1 MFQMKQNLK
10 DEKGFAEIY
19 SQSKD
24 MIKNMSET
32 IDVFRTLFNKGVE
45 QCVFIKETLNKALEI
60 AFETIEKN
68 HVNINIV
75 SKSDYEVLA
84 YENGLI
90 RVFLNLIL
98 NSIEAFKNK
107 KRKIITINFSKFG
120 KNYLKITIKDN
131 AGGIDKENLDKIFQ
145 PYFTTKHPSQ
155 GIGVG
160 LYISRQI
167 IESFQ
172 GKIKVKNG
180 KDGACFEIFLKLKEQ
195 GRVEMSQECKELIIL
210 VVEDEVKAR
219 ESMINILSERFS
231 KVIGAQNG
239 DEGLKKFKKFKPDL
253 VITDIAM
260 PIMDGL
266 DMARE
271 IKEIS
276 DDVPIVVLSAY
287 SEKERLLR
295 SIDIGIDKY
304 LIKPVDIE
312 ELFKVL
318 DYLIGEKIE
327 ANMLVK
333 ISEEYQFNKTKRTL
347 IYSGGEIVL
356 TKKELAFI
364 SLLLKQPGAL
374 VLHEDIKK
382 NVWIGEHVSD
392 TAVRT
397 FIKRVRDK
405 VGEDFIKNV
414 PSLGY
419 KININK

>member
-1 MFQMKQNLK
+1 
-10 DEKGFAEIY
+10 
-19 SQSKD
+19 
-24 MIKNMSET
+24 
-32 IDVFRTLFNKGVE
+32 
-45 QCVFIKETLNKALEI
+45 
-60 AFETIEKN
+60 
-68 HVNINIV
+68 
-75 SKSDYEVLA
+75 
-84 YENGLI
+84 
-90 RVFLNLIL
+90 
-98 NSIEAFKNK
+98 
-107 KRKIITINFSKFG
+107 
-120 KNYLKITIKDN
+120 
-131 AGGIDKENLDKIFQ
+131 
-145 PYFTTKHPSQ
+145 
-155 GIGVG
+155 
-160 LYISRQI
+160 
-167 IESFQ
+167 
-172 GKIKVKNG
+172 
-180 KDGACFEIFLKLKEQ
+180 
-195 GRVEMSQECKELIIL
+195 MSQECKELIIL
-210 VVEDEVKAR
+210 VVEDEIKTR
-219 ESMINILSERFS
+219 ESLINVLSERFS

-253 VITDIAM
+253 VIADIAM

-318 DYLIGEKIE
+318 DCLVGEKIE

-347 IYSGGEIVL
+347 IHNGKEIVL

-364 SLLLKQPGAL
+364 SLLLKQPGVL

>member
-1 MFQMKQNLK
+1 
-10 DEKGFAEIY
+10 
-19 SQSKD
+19 
-24 MIKNMSET
+24 
-32 IDVFRTLFNKGVE
+32 
-45 QCVFIKETLNKALEI
+45 
-60 AFETIEKN
+60 
-68 HVNINIV
+68 
-75 SKSDYEVLA
+75 
-84 YENGLI
+84 
-90 RVFLNLIL
+90 
-98 NSIEAFKNK
+98 
-107 KRKIITINFSKFG
+107 
-120 KNYLKITIKDN
+120 
-131 AGGIDKENLDKIFQ
+131 
-145 PYFTTKHPSQ
+145 
-155 GIGVG
+155 
-160 LYISRQI
+160 
-167 IESFQ
+167 
-172 GKIKVKNG
+172 
-180 KDGACFEIFLKLKEQ
+180 
-195 GRVEMSQECKELIIL
+195 MSQECKELIIL

-304 LIKPVDIE
+304 LKPVDIE

>member
-1 MFQMKQNLK
+1 
-10 DEKGFAEIY
+10 
-19 SQSKD
+19 
-24 MIKNMSET
+24 
-32 IDVFRTLFNKGVE
+32 
-45 QCVFIKETLNKALEI
+45 
-60 AFETIEKN
+60 
-68 HVNINIV
+68 
-75 SKSDYEVLA
+75 
-84 YENGLI
+84 
-90 RVFLNLIL
+90 
-98 NSIEAFKNK
+98 
-107 KRKIITINFSKFG
+107 
-120 KNYLKITIKDN
+120 
-131 AGGIDKENLDKIFQ
+131 
-145 PYFTTKHPSQ
+145 
-155 GIGVG
+155 
-160 LYISRQI
+160 
-167 IESFQ
+167 
-172 GKIKVKNG
+172 
-180 KDGACFEIFLKLKEQ
+180 
-195 GRVEMSQECKELIIL
+195 MSQEYKELIIL

-347 IYSGGEIVL
+347 IHNGKEIVL

-364 SLLLKQPGAL
+364 SLLLKQPGVL

>member
-1 MFQMKQNLK
+1 
-10 DEKGFAEIY
+10 
-19 SQSKD
+19 
-24 MIKNMSET
+24 
-32 IDVFRTLFNKGVE
+32 
-45 QCVFIKETLNKALEI
+45 
-60 AFETIEKN
+60 
-68 HVNINIV
+68 
-75 SKSDYEVLA
+75 
-84 YENGLI
+84 
-90 RVFLNLIL
+90 
-98 NSIEAFKNK
+98 
-107 KRKIITINFSKFG
+107 
-120 KNYLKITIKDN
+120 
-131 AGGIDKENLDKIFQ
+131 
-145 PYFTTKHPSQ
+145 
-155 GIGVG
+155 
-160 LYISRQI
+160 
-167 IESFQ
+167 
-172 GKIKVKNG
+172 
-180 KDGACFEIFLKLKEQ
+180 
-195 GRVEMSQECKELIIL
+195 MSQECKELIIL

-260 PIMDGL
+260 PIMNGL

>member
-1 MFQMKQNLK
+1 
-10 DEKGFAEIY
+10 
-19 SQSKD
+19 
-24 MIKNMSET
+24 
-32 IDVFRTLFNKGVE
+32 
-45 QCVFIKETLNKALEI
+45 
-60 AFETIEKN
+60 
-68 HVNINIV
+68 
-75 SKSDYEVLA
+75 
-84 YENGLI
+84 
-90 RVFLNLIL
+90 
-98 NSIEAFKNK
+98 
-107 KRKIITINFSKFG
+107 
-120 KNYLKITIKDN
+120 
-131 AGGIDKENLDKIFQ
+131 
-145 PYFTTKHPSQ
+145 
-155 GIGVG
+155 
-160 LYISRQI
+160 
-167 IESFQ
+167 
-172 GKIKVKNG
+172 
-180 KDGACFEIFLKLKEQ
+180 
-195 GRVEMSQECKELIIL
+195 MSQECKELIIL
-210 VVEDEVKAR
+210 VVEDEIKTR
-219 ESMINILSERFS
+219 ESLINVLSERFS

-287 SEKERLLR
+287 SEKEILLR

-347 IYSGGEIVL
+347 IYHGEEIVL

>member
-1 MFQMKQNLK
+1 
-10 DEKGFAEIY
+10 
-19 SQSKD
+19 
-24 MIKNMSET
+24 
-32 IDVFRTLFNKGVE
+32 
-45 QCVFIKETLNKALEI
+45 
-60 AFETIEKN
+60 
-68 HVNINIV
+68 
-75 SKSDYEVLA
+75 
-84 YENGLI
+84 
-90 RVFLNLIL
+90 
-98 NSIEAFKNK
+98 
-107 KRKIITINFSKFG
+107 
-120 KNYLKITIKDN
+120 
-131 AGGIDKENLDKIFQ
+131 
-145 PYFTTKHPSQ
+145 
-155 GIGVG
+155 
-160 LYISRQI
+160 
-167 IESFQ
+167 
-172 GKIKVKNG
+172 
-180 KDGACFEIFLKLKEQ
+180 
-195 GRVEMSQECKELIIL
+195 MSQECKELIIL
-210 VVEDEVKAR
+210 VVEDEIKTR
-219 ESMINILSERFS
+219 ESLINVLSERFS

-287 SEKERLLR
+287 SEKEILLR

-318 DYLIGEKIE
+318 DYLIDEKIE

-347 IYSGGEIVL
+347 IYNGEEIVL

>member
-1 MFQMKQNLK
+1 
-10 DEKGFAEIY
+10 
-19 SQSKD
+19 
-24 MIKNMSET
+24 
-32 IDVFRTLFNKGVE
+32 
-45 QCVFIKETLNKALEI
+45 
-60 AFETIEKN
+60 
-68 HVNINIV
+68 
-75 SKSDYEVLA
+75 
-84 YENGLI
+84 
-90 RVFLNLIL
+90 
-98 NSIEAFKNK
+98 
-107 KRKIITINFSKFG
+107 
-120 KNYLKITIKDN
+120 
-131 AGGIDKENLDKIFQ
+131 
-145 PYFTTKHPSQ
+145 
-155 GIGVG
+155 
-160 LYISRQI
+160 
-167 IESFQ
+167 
-172 GKIKVKNG
+172 
-180 KDGACFEIFLKLKEQ
+180 
-195 GRVEMSQECKELIIL
+195 MSQECKELIIL
-210 VVEDEVKAR
+210 VVEDEVKVR

-347 IYSGGEIVL
+347 IYSGEEIVL

>member
-1 MFQMKQNLK
+1 
-10 DEKGFAEIY
+10 
-19 SQSKD
+19 
-24 MIKNMSET
+24 
-32 IDVFRTLFNKGVE
+32 
-45 QCVFIKETLNKALEI
+45 
-60 AFETIEKN
+60 
-68 HVNINIV
+68 
-75 SKSDYEVLA
+75 
-84 YENGLI
+84 
-90 RVFLNLIL
+90 
-98 NSIEAFKNK
+98 
-107 KRKIITINFSKFG
+107 
-120 KNYLKITIKDN
+120 
-131 AGGIDKENLDKIFQ
+131 
-145 PYFTTKHPSQ
+145 
-155 GIGVG
+155 
-160 LYISRQI
+160 
-167 IESFQ
+167 
-172 GKIKVKNG
+172 
-180 KDGACFEIFLKLKEQ
+180 
-195 GRVEMSQECKELIIL
+195 MSQKCKELIIL
-210 VVEDEVKAR
+210 VVEDEIKTR
-219 ESMINILSERFS
+219 ESLINVLSERFG

-318 DYLIGEKIE
+318 DCLVGEKIE

-347 IYSGGEIVL
+347 IHNGKEIVL

-364 SLLLKQPGAL
+364 SFLLKQPGVL

>member
-1 MFQMKQNLK
+1 
-10 DEKGFAEIY
+10 
-19 SQSKD
+19 
-24 MIKNMSET
+24 
-32 IDVFRTLFNKGVE
+32 
-45 QCVFIKETLNKALEI
+45 
-60 AFETIEKN
+60 
-68 HVNINIV
+68 
-75 SKSDYEVLA
+75 
-84 YENGLI
+84 
-90 RVFLNLIL
+90 
-98 NSIEAFKNK
+98 
-107 KRKIITINFSKFG
+107 
-120 KNYLKITIKDN
+120 
-131 AGGIDKENLDKIFQ
+131 
-145 PYFTTKHPSQ
+145 
-155 GIGVG
+155 
-160 LYISRQI
+160 
-167 IESFQ
+167 
-172 GKIKVKNG
+172 
-180 KDGACFEIFLKLKEQ
+180 
-195 GRVEMSQECKELIIL
+195 MSQECKELIIL

-414 PSLGY
+414 LSLGY

>member
-1 MFQMKQNLK
+1 
-10 DEKGFAEIY
+10 
-19 SQSKD
+19 
-24 MIKNMSET
+24 
-32 IDVFRTLFNKGVE
+32 
-45 QCVFIKETLNKALEI
+45 
-60 AFETIEKN
+60 
-68 HVNINIV
+68 
-75 SKSDYEVLA
+75 
-84 YENGLI
+84 
-90 RVFLNLIL
+90 
-98 NSIEAFKNK
+98 
-107 KRKIITINFSKFG
+107 
-120 KNYLKITIKDN
+120 
-131 AGGIDKENLDKIFQ
+131 
-145 PYFTTKHPSQ
+145 
-155 GIGVG
+155 
-160 LYISRQI
+160 
-167 IESFQ
+167 
-172 GKIKVKNG
+172 
-180 KDGACFEIFLKLKEQ
+180 
-195 GRVEMSQECKELIIL
+195 MSQECKELIIL
-210 VVEDEVKAR
+210 VVEDEIKTR
-219 ESMINILSERFS
+219 ESLINVLSERFS

-318 DYLIGEKIE
+318 DCLVGEKIE

-347 IYSGGEIVL
+347 IHNGKEVVL

-364 SLLLKQPGAL
+364 SLLLKQPGVL

>member
-1 MFQMKQNLK
+1 
-10 DEKGFAEIY
+10 
-19 SQSKD
+19 
-24 MIKNMSET
+24 
-32 IDVFRTLFNKGVE
+32 
-45 QCVFIKETLNKALEI
+45 
-60 AFETIEKN
+60 
-68 HVNINIV
+68 
-75 SKSDYEVLA
+75 
-84 YENGLI
+84 
-90 RVFLNLIL
+90 
-98 NSIEAFKNK
+98 
-107 KRKIITINFSKFG
+107 
-120 KNYLKITIKDN
+120 
-131 AGGIDKENLDKIFQ
+131 
-145 PYFTTKHPSQ
+145 
-155 GIGVG
+155 
-160 LYISRQI
+160 
-167 IESFQ
+167 
-172 GKIKVKNG
+172 
-180 KDGACFEIFLKLKEQ
+180 
-195 GRVEMSQECKELIIL
+195 MSQECKELIIL

-271 IKEIS
+271 IKEVS

>member
-1 MFQMKQNLK
+1 
-10 DEKGFAEIY
+10 
-19 SQSKD
+19 
-24 MIKNMSET
+24 
-32 IDVFRTLFNKGVE
+32 
-45 QCVFIKETLNKALEI
+45 
-60 AFETIEKN
+60 
-68 HVNINIV
+68 
-75 SKSDYEVLA
+75 
-84 YENGLI
+84 
-90 RVFLNLIL
+90 
-98 NSIEAFKNK
+98 
-107 KRKIITINFSKFG
+107 
-120 KNYLKITIKDN
+120 
-131 AGGIDKENLDKIFQ
+131 
-145 PYFTTKHPSQ
+145 
-155 GIGVG
+155 
-160 LYISRQI
+160 
-167 IESFQ
+167 
-172 GKIKVKNG
+172 
-180 KDGACFEIFLKLKEQ
+180 
-195 GRVEMSQECKELIIL
+195 MSQECKELIIL

-276 DDVPIVVLSAY
+276 DDVPIVVLGAY

-304 LIKPVDIE
+304 LIKPVDIK

-347 IYSGGEIVL
+347 IYSGEEIVL

>member
-1 MFQMKQNLK
+1 
-10 DEKGFAEIY
+10 
-19 SQSKD
+19 
-24 MIKNMSET
+24 
-32 IDVFRTLFNKGVE
+32 
-45 QCVFIKETLNKALEI
+45 
-60 AFETIEKN
+60 
-68 HVNINIV
+68 
-75 SKSDYEVLA
+75 
-84 YENGLI
+84 
-90 RVFLNLIL
+90 
-98 NSIEAFKNK
+98 
-107 KRKIITINFSKFG
+107 
-120 KNYLKITIKDN
+120 
-131 AGGIDKENLDKIFQ
+131 
-145 PYFTTKHPSQ
+145 
-155 GIGVG
+155 
-160 LYISRQI
+160 
-167 IESFQ
+167 
-172 GKIKVKNG
+172 
-180 KDGACFEIFLKLKEQ
+180 
-195 GRVEMSQECKELIIL
+195 MSQECKELIIL

-382 NVWIGEHVSD
+382 NVWIGEHLSD

>member
-1 MFQMKQNLK
+1 
-10 DEKGFAEIY
+10 
-19 SQSKD
+19 
-24 MIKNMSET
+24 
-32 IDVFRTLFNKGVE
+32 
-45 QCVFIKETLNKALEI
+45 
-60 AFETIEKN
+60 
-68 HVNINIV
+68 
-75 SKSDYEVLA
+75 
-84 YENGLI
+84 
-90 RVFLNLIL
+90 
-98 NSIEAFKNK
+98 
-107 KRKIITINFSKFG
+107 
-120 KNYLKITIKDN
+120 
-131 AGGIDKENLDKIFQ
+131 
-145 PYFTTKHPSQ
+145 
-155 GIGVG
+155 
-160 LYISRQI
+160 
-167 IESFQ
+167 
-172 GKIKVKNG
+172 
-180 KDGACFEIFLKLKEQ
+180 
-195 GRVEMSQECKELIIL
+195 MSQECKELIIL

-347 IYSGGEIVL
+347 IHNGKEIVL
-356 TKKELAFI
+356 TKKKLAFI
-364 SLLLKQPGAL
+364 SLLLKQPGVL

>member
-1 MFQMKQNLK
+1 
-10 DEKGFAEIY
+10 
-19 SQSKD
+19 
-24 MIKNMSET
+24 
-32 IDVFRTLFNKGVE
+32 
-45 QCVFIKETLNKALEI
+45 
-60 AFETIEKN
+60 
-68 HVNINIV
+68 
-75 SKSDYEVLA
+75 
-84 YENGLI
+84 
-90 RVFLNLIL
+90 
-98 NSIEAFKNK
+98 
-107 KRKIITINFSKFG
+107 
-120 KNYLKITIKDN
+120 
-131 AGGIDKENLDKIFQ
+131 
-145 PYFTTKHPSQ
+145 
-155 GIGVG
+155 
-160 LYISRQI
+160 
-167 IESFQ
+167 
-172 GKIKVKNG
+172 
-180 KDGACFEIFLKLKEQ
+180 
-195 GRVEMSQECKELIIL
+195 MSQECKELIIL
-210 VVEDEVKAR
+210 VVEDEIKTR

-318 DYLIGEKIE
+318 DCLVGEKIE

-347 IYSGGEIVL
+347 IHNGKEIVL

-364 SLLLKQPGAL
+364 SLLLKQPGVL

>member
-1 MFQMKQNLK
+1 
-10 DEKGFAEIY
+10 
-19 SQSKD
+19 
-24 MIKNMSET
+24 
-32 IDVFRTLFNKGVE
+32 
-45 QCVFIKETLNKALEI
+45 
-60 AFETIEKN
+60 
-68 HVNINIV
+68 
-75 SKSDYEVLA
+75 
-84 YENGLI
+84 
-90 RVFLNLIL
+90 
-98 NSIEAFKNK
+98 
-107 KRKIITINFSKFG
+107 
-120 KNYLKITIKDN
+120 
-131 AGGIDKENLDKIFQ
+131 
-145 PYFTTKHPSQ
+145 
-155 GIGVG
+155 
-160 LYISRQI
+160 
-167 IESFQ
+167 
-172 GKIKVKNG
+172 
-180 KDGACFEIFLKLKEQ
+180 
-195 GRVEMSQECKELIIL
+195 MSQECKELIIL
-210 VVEDEVKAR
+210 VVEDEIKTR
-219 ESMINILSERFS
+219 ESLINVLSERFS

-239 DEGLKKFKKFKPDL
+239 DEKLKKFKKFKPDL

-318 DYLIGEKIE
+318 DCLVGEKIE

-347 IYSGGEIVL
+347 IHNGKEIVL

-364 SLLLKQPGAL
+364 SLLLKQPGVL

>member
-1 MFQMKQNLK
+1 
-10 DEKGFAEIY
+10 
-19 SQSKD
+19 
-24 MIKNMSET
+24 
-32 IDVFRTLFNKGVE
+32 
-45 QCVFIKETLNKALEI
+45 
-60 AFETIEKN
+60 
-68 HVNINIV
+68 
-75 SKSDYEVLA
+75 
-84 YENGLI
+84 
-90 RVFLNLIL
+90 
-98 NSIEAFKNK
+98 
-107 KRKIITINFSKFG
+107 
-120 KNYLKITIKDN
+120 
-131 AGGIDKENLDKIFQ
+131 
-145 PYFTTKHPSQ
+145 
-155 GIGVG
+155 
-160 LYISRQI
+160 
-167 IESFQ
+167 
-172 GKIKVKNG
+172 
-180 KDGACFEIFLKLKEQ
+180 
-195 GRVEMSQECKELIIL
+195 MSQECKELIIL

-260 PIMDGL
+260 SIMDGL

-347 IYSGGEIVL
+347 IHNGKEIVL

-364 SLLLKQPGAL
+364 SLLLKQPGVL

>member
-1 MFQMKQNLK
+1 
-10 DEKGFAEIY
+10 
-19 SQSKD
+19 
-24 MIKNMSET
+24 
-32 IDVFRTLFNKGVE
+32 
-45 QCVFIKETLNKALEI
+45 
-60 AFETIEKN
+60 
-68 HVNINIV
+68 
-75 SKSDYEVLA
+75 
-84 YENGLI
+84 
-90 RVFLNLIL
+90 
-98 NSIEAFKNK
+98 
-107 KRKIITINFSKFG
+107 
-120 KNYLKITIKDN
+120 
-131 AGGIDKENLDKIFQ
+131 
-145 PYFTTKHPSQ
+145 
-155 GIGVG
+155 
-160 LYISRQI
+160 
-167 IESFQ
+167 
-172 GKIKVKNG
+172 
-180 KDGACFEIFLKLKEQ
+180 
-195 GRVEMSQECKELIIL
+195 
-210 VVEDEVKAR
+210 
-219 ESMINILSERFS
+219 MINILSERFS

>member
-1 MFQMKQNLK
+1 
-10 DEKGFAEIY
+10 
-19 SQSKD
+19 
-24 MIKNMSET
+24 
-32 IDVFRTLFNKGVE
+32 
-45 QCVFIKETLNKALEI
+45 
-60 AFETIEKN
+60 
-68 HVNINIV
+68 
-75 SKSDYEVLA
+75 
-84 YENGLI
+84 
-90 RVFLNLIL
+90 
-98 NSIEAFKNK
+98 
-107 KRKIITINFSKFG
+107 
-120 KNYLKITIKDN
+120 
-131 AGGIDKENLDKIFQ
+131 
-145 PYFTTKHPSQ
+145 
-155 GIGVG
+155 
-160 LYISRQI
+160 
-167 IESFQ
+167 
-172 GKIKVKNG
+172 
-180 KDGACFEIFLKLKEQ
+180 
-195 GRVEMSQECKELIIL
+195 MSQECKELIIL
-210 VVEDEVKAR
+210 VVEDEIKTR
-219 ESMINILSERFS
+219 ESLINVLSERFS

-318 DYLIGEKIE
+318 DCLVGEKIE

-347 IYSGGEIVL
+347 IHNGKEIVL

-364 SLLLKQPGAL
+364 SLLLKQPGVL

-397 FIKRVRDK
+397 FIKIVRDK

>member
-1 MFQMKQNLK
+1 
-10 DEKGFAEIY
+10 
-19 SQSKD
+19 
-24 MIKNMSET
+24 
-32 IDVFRTLFNKGVE
+32 
-45 QCVFIKETLNKALEI
+45 
-60 AFETIEKN
+60 
-68 HVNINIV
+68 
-75 SKSDYEVLA
+75 
-84 YENGLI
+84 
-90 RVFLNLIL
+90 
-98 NSIEAFKNK
+98 
-107 KRKIITINFSKFG
+107 
-120 KNYLKITIKDN
+120 
-131 AGGIDKENLDKIFQ
+131 
-145 PYFTTKHPSQ
+145 
-155 GIGVG
+155 
-160 LYISRQI
+160 
-167 IESFQ
+167 
-172 GKIKVKNG
+172 
-180 KDGACFEIFLKLKEQ
+180 
-195 GRVEMSQECKELIIL
+195 MSQECKELIIL
-210 VVEDEVKAR
+210 VVEDEIKTR
-219 ESMINILSERFS
+219 ESLINVLSERFS

-318 DYLIGEKIE
+318 DCLVGEKIE

-347 IYSGGEIVL
+347 IHNGKEIVL

-364 SLLLKQPGAL
+364 SLLLKQPGVL

-414 PSLGY
+414 PSLGH

>member
-1 MFQMKQNLK
+1 
-10 DEKGFAEIY
+10 
-19 SQSKD
+19 
-24 MIKNMSET
+24 
-32 IDVFRTLFNKGVE
+32 
-45 QCVFIKETLNKALEI
+45 
-60 AFETIEKN
+60 
-68 HVNINIV
+68 
-75 SKSDYEVLA
+75 
-84 YENGLI
+84 
-90 RVFLNLIL
+90 
-98 NSIEAFKNK
+98 
-107 KRKIITINFSKFG
+107 
-120 KNYLKITIKDN
+120 
-131 AGGIDKENLDKIFQ
+131 
-145 PYFTTKHPSQ
+145 
-155 GIGVG
+155 
-160 LYISRQI
+160 
-167 IESFQ
+167 
-172 GKIKVKNG
+172 
-180 KDGACFEIFLKLKEQ
+180 
-195 GRVEMSQECKELIIL
+195 MSQECKELIIL

-271 IKEIS
+271 IKEIP

-347 IYSGGEIVL
+347 IYSGEEIVL

>member
-1 MFQMKQNLK
+1 
-10 DEKGFAEIY
+10 
-19 SQSKD
+19 
-24 MIKNMSET
+24 
-32 IDVFRTLFNKGVE
+32 
-45 QCVFIKETLNKALEI
+45 
-60 AFETIEKN
+60 
-68 HVNINIV
+68 
-75 SKSDYEVLA
+75 
-84 YENGLI
+84 
-90 RVFLNLIL
+90 
-98 NSIEAFKNK
+98 
-107 KRKIITINFSKFG
+107 
-120 KNYLKITIKDN
+120 
-131 AGGIDKENLDKIFQ
+131 
-145 PYFTTKHPSQ
+145 
-155 GIGVG
+155 
-160 LYISRQI
+160 
-167 IESFQ
+167 
-172 GKIKVKNG
+172 
-180 KDGACFEIFLKLKEQ
+180 
-195 GRVEMSQECKELIIL
+195 MSQECKELIIL

-414 PSLGY
+414 PSLG
-419 KININK
+419 

>member
-1 MFQMKQNLK
+1 
-10 DEKGFAEIY
+10 
-19 SQSKD
+19 
-24 MIKNMSET
+24 
-32 IDVFRTLFNKGVE
+32 
-45 QCVFIKETLNKALEI
+45 
-60 AFETIEKN
+60 
-68 HVNINIV
+68 
-75 SKSDYEVLA
+75 
-84 YENGLI
+84 
-90 RVFLNLIL
+90 
-98 NSIEAFKNK
+98 
-107 KRKIITINFSKFG
+107 
-120 KNYLKITIKDN
+120 
-131 AGGIDKENLDKIFQ
+131 
-145 PYFTTKHPSQ
+145 
-155 GIGVG
+155 
-160 LYISRQI
+160 
-167 IESFQ
+167 
-172 GKIKVKNG
+172 
-180 KDGACFEIFLKLKEQ
+180 
-195 GRVEMSQECKELIIL
+195 MSQECKELIIL
-210 VVEDEVKAR
+210 VVEDAIKTR
-219 ESMINILSERFS
+219 ESLINVLSERFS

-318 DYLIGEKIE
+318 DCLVGEKIE

-347 IYSGGEIVL
+347 IHNGQEIVL

-364 SLLLKQPGAL
+364 SLLLKQPGVL

>member
-1 MFQMKQNLK
+1 
-10 DEKGFAEIY
+10 
-19 SQSKD
+19 
-24 MIKNMSET
+24 
-32 IDVFRTLFNKGVE
+32 
-45 QCVFIKETLNKALEI
+45 
-60 AFETIEKN
+60 
-68 HVNINIV
+68 
-75 SKSDYEVLA
+75 
-84 YENGLI
+84 
-90 RVFLNLIL
+90 
-98 NSIEAFKNK
+98 
-107 KRKIITINFSKFG
+107 
-120 KNYLKITIKDN
+120 
-131 AGGIDKENLDKIFQ
+131 
-145 PYFTTKHPSQ
+145 
-155 GIGVG
+155 
-160 LYISRQI
+160 
-167 IESFQ
+167 
-172 GKIKVKNG
+172 
-180 KDGACFEIFLKLKEQ
+180 
-195 GRVEMSQECKELIIL
+195 MSQECKELIIL

-219 ESMINILSERFS
+219 ESMINILSECFS

-347 IYSGGEIVL
+347 IHNGKEIVL

-364 SLLLKQPGAL
+364 SLLLKQPGVL

>member
-1 MFQMKQNLK
+1 MFLW
-10 DEKGFAEIY
+10 
-19 SQSKD
+19 
-24 MIKNMSET
+24 
-32 IDVFRTLFNKGVE
+32 LH
-45 QCVFIKETLNKALEI
+45 FIFPPT
-60 AFETIEKN
+60 
-68 HVNINIV
+68 
-75 SKSDYEVLA
+75 
-84 YENGLI
+84 
-90 RVFLNLIL
+90 
-98 NSIEAFKNK
+98 
-107 KRKIITINFSKFG
+107 
-120 KNYLKITIKDN
+120 
-131 AGGIDKENLDKIFQ
+131 
-145 PYFTTKHPSQ
+145 
-155 GIGVG
+155 
-160 LYISRQI
+160 
-167 IESFQ
+167 
-172 GKIKVKNG
+172 
-180 KDGACFEIFLKLKEQ
+180 
-195 GRVEMSQECKELIIL
+195 
-210 VVEDEVKAR
+210 
-219 ESMINILSERFS
+219 
-231 KVIGAQNG
+231 NG

>member
-1 MFQMKQNLK
+1 M
-10 DEKGFAEIY
+10 
-19 SQSKD
+19 
-24 MIKNMSET
+24 
-32 IDVFRTLFNKGVE
+32 
-45 QCVFIKETLNKALEI
+45 
-60 AFETIEKN
+60 
-68 HVNINIV
+68 
-75 SKSDYEVLA
+75 
-84 YENGLI
+84 
-90 RVFLNLIL
+90 
-98 NSIEAFKNK
+98 
-107 KRKIITINFSKFG
+107 
-120 KNYLKITIKDN
+120 
-131 AGGIDKENLDKIFQ
+131 
-145 PYFTTKHPSQ
+145 
-155 GIGVG
+155 
-160 LYISRQI
+160 
-167 IESFQ
+167 
-172 GKIKVKNG
+172 
-180 KDGACFEIFLKLKEQ
+180 
-195 GRVEMSQECKELIIL
+195 EM
-210 VVEDEVKAR
+210 R
-219 ESMINILSERFS
+219 
-231 KVIGAQNG
+231 
-239 DEGLKKFKKFKPDL
+239 GLKNLKKFKPDL

-405 VGEDFIKNV
+405 VGEDFIKKCAKFR
-414 PSLGY
+414 L
-419 KININK
+419 

>member
-1 MFQMKQNLK
+1 
-10 DEKGFAEIY
+10 
-19 SQSKD
+19 
-24 MIKNMSET
+24 
-32 IDVFRTLFNKGVE
+32 
-45 QCVFIKETLNKALEI
+45 
-60 AFETIEKN
+60 
-68 HVNINIV
+68 
-75 SKSDYEVLA
+75 
-84 YENGLI
+84 
-90 RVFLNLIL
+90 
-98 NSIEAFKNK
+98 
-107 KRKIITINFSKFG
+107 
-120 KNYLKITIKDN
+120 
-131 AGGIDKENLDKIFQ
+131 
-145 PYFTTKHPSQ
+145 
-155 GIGVG
+155 
-160 LYISRQI
+160 
-167 IESFQ
+167 
-172 GKIKVKNG
+172 
-180 KDGACFEIFLKLKEQ
+180 
-195 GRVEMSQECKELIIL
+195 MSQECKELIIL
-210 VVEDEVKAR
+210 VVGDEIKTR
-219 ESMINILSERFS
+219 ESLINVLSKRFS

-318 DYLIGEKIE
+318 DCLVGEKIE

-347 IYSGGEIVL
+347 FHNGQEIVL

-364 SLLLKQPGAL
+364 SLLLKQPGVL

>member
-1 MFQMKQNLK
+1 
-10 DEKGFAEIY
+10 
-19 SQSKD
+19 
-24 MIKNMSET
+24 
-32 IDVFRTLFNKGVE
+32 
-45 QCVFIKETLNKALEI
+45 
-60 AFETIEKN
+60 
-68 HVNINIV
+68 
-75 SKSDYEVLA
+75 
-84 YENGLI
+84 
-90 RVFLNLIL
+90 
-98 NSIEAFKNK
+98 
-107 KRKIITINFSKFG
+107 
-120 KNYLKITIKDN
+120 
-131 AGGIDKENLDKIFQ
+131 
-145 PYFTTKHPSQ
+145 
-155 GIGVG
+155 
-160 LYISRQI
+160 
-167 IESFQ
+167 
-172 GKIKVKNG
+172 
-180 KDGACFEIFLKLKEQ
+180 
-195 GRVEMSQECKELIIL
+195 MSQECKELIIL

-304 LIKPVDIE
+304 LIKAVDIE

-347 IYSGGEIVL
+347 IYSGEEIVL

>member
-1 MFQMKQNLK
+1 
-10 DEKGFAEIY
+10 
-19 SQSKD
+19 
-24 MIKNMSET
+24 
-32 IDVFRTLFNKGVE
+32 
-45 QCVFIKETLNKALEI
+45 
-60 AFETIEKN
+60 
-68 HVNINIV
+68 
-75 SKSDYEVLA
+75 
-84 YENGLI
+84 
-90 RVFLNLIL
+90 
-98 NSIEAFKNK
+98 
-107 KRKIITINFSKFG
+107 
-120 KNYLKITIKDN
+120 
-131 AGGIDKENLDKIFQ
+131 
-145 PYFTTKHPSQ
+145 
-155 GIGVG
+155 
-160 LYISRQI
+160 
-167 IESFQ
+167 
-172 GKIKVKNG
+172 
-180 KDGACFEIFLKLKEQ
+180 
-195 GRVEMSQECKELIIL
+195 MSQECKELIIL

-347 IYSGGEIVL
+347 IYSCGEIVL

>member
-1 MFQMKQNLK
+1 
-10 DEKGFAEIY
+10 
-19 SQSKD
+19 
-24 MIKNMSET
+24 
-32 IDVFRTLFNKGVE
+32 
-45 QCVFIKETLNKALEI
+45 
-60 AFETIEKN
+60 
-68 HVNINIV
+68 
-75 SKSDYEVLA
+75 
-84 YENGLI
+84 
-90 RVFLNLIL
+90 
-98 NSIEAFKNK
+98 
-107 KRKIITINFSKFG
+107 
-120 KNYLKITIKDN
+120 
-131 AGGIDKENLDKIFQ
+131 
-145 PYFTTKHPSQ
+145 
-155 GIGVG
+155 
-160 LYISRQI
+160 
-167 IESFQ
+167 
-172 GKIKVKNG
+172 
-180 KDGACFEIFLKLKEQ
+180 
-195 GRVEMSQECKELIIL
+195 MSQECKELIIL
-210 VVEDEVKAR
+210 VVEDEIKTR
-219 ESMINILSERFS
+219 ESLINVLSERFS

-260 PIMDGL
+260 PIMDGF

-347 IYSGGEIVL
+347 IYNGEEIVL

>member
-1 MFQMKQNLK
+1 
-10 DEKGFAEIY
+10 
-19 SQSKD
+19 
-24 MIKNMSET
+24 
-32 IDVFRTLFNKGVE
+32 
-45 QCVFIKETLNKALEI
+45 
-60 AFETIEKN
+60 
-68 HVNINIV
+68 
-75 SKSDYEVLA
+75 
-84 YENGLI
+84 
-90 RVFLNLIL
+90 
-98 NSIEAFKNK
+98 
-107 KRKIITINFSKFG
+107 
-120 KNYLKITIKDN
+120 
-131 AGGIDKENLDKIFQ
+131 
-145 PYFTTKHPSQ
+145 
-155 GIGVG
+155 
-160 LYISRQI
+160 
-167 IESFQ
+167 
-172 GKIKVKNG
+172 
-180 KDGACFEIFLKLKEQ
+180 
-195 GRVEMSQECKELIIL
+195 MSQECKELIIL
-210 VVEDEVKAR
+210 VVEDEIKTR
-219 ESMINILSERFS
+219 ESLINVLSERFS
-231 KVIGAQNG
+231 KVIGVQNG

-347 IYSGGEIVL
+347 IYNGEEIVL

>member
-1 MFQMKQNLK
+1 
-10 DEKGFAEIY
+10 
-19 SQSKD
+19 
-24 MIKNMSET
+24 
-32 IDVFRTLFNKGVE
+32 
-45 QCVFIKETLNKALEI
+45 
-60 AFETIEKN
+60 
-68 HVNINIV
+68 
-75 SKSDYEVLA
+75 
-84 YENGLI
+84 
-90 RVFLNLIL
+90 
-98 NSIEAFKNK
+98 
-107 KRKIITINFSKFG
+107 
-120 KNYLKITIKDN
+120 
-131 AGGIDKENLDKIFQ
+131 
-145 PYFTTKHPSQ
+145 
-155 GIGVG
+155 
-160 LYISRQI
+160 
-167 IESFQ
+167 
-172 GKIKVKNG
+172 
-180 KDGACFEIFLKLKEQ
+180 
-195 GRVEMSQECKELIIL
+195 MSQECKELIIL
-210 VVEDEVKAR
+210 VVEDEIKTR
-219 ESMINILSERFS
+219 ESLINVLSERFS

-318 DYLIGEKIE
+318 DCLVGEKIE

-347 IYSGGEIVL
+347 IHNGKEIVL
-356 TKKELAFI
+356 TKKELAFV
-364 SLLLKQPGAL
+364 SLLLKQPGVL

>member
-1 MFQMKQNLK
+1 
-10 DEKGFAEIY
+10 
-19 SQSKD
+19 
-24 MIKNMSET
+24 
-32 IDVFRTLFNKGVE
+32 
-45 QCVFIKETLNKALEI
+45 
-60 AFETIEKN
+60 
-68 HVNINIV
+68 
-75 SKSDYEVLA
+75 
-84 YENGLI
+84 
-90 RVFLNLIL
+90 
-98 NSIEAFKNK
+98 
-107 KRKIITINFSKFG
+107 
-120 KNYLKITIKDN
+120 
-131 AGGIDKENLDKIFQ
+131 
-145 PYFTTKHPSQ
+145 
-155 GIGVG
+155 
-160 LYISRQI
+160 
-167 IESFQ
+167 
-172 GKIKVKNG
+172 
-180 KDGACFEIFLKLKEQ
+180 
-195 GRVEMSQECKELIIL
+195 MSQECKELIIL
-210 VVEDEVKAR
+210 VVEDEVKTR

-260 PIMDGL
+260 LIMDGL

-347 IYSGGEIVL
+347 ICSGEEIVL